1 MDIAFD
7 ELVKHYKEEEDP
19 KFFKSKKTGRGP
31 LIEGWRELDK
41 PIMCSYKLVSV
52 SFEVWGLQTKVEDF
66 VHRCVRDVLL
76 LGHRQAFTWM
86 DDWHSMTLDD
96 VREYEKKIQAE
107 TNEKVK
113 AKAGEI
119 MDEINVP
126 DKKEETVSNQNDIDS
141 ID

>member
-1 MDIAFD
+1 
-7 ELVKHYKEEEDP
+7 
-19 KFFKSKKTGRGP
+19 
-31 LIEGWRELDK
+31 
-41 PIMCSYKLVSV
+41 MCSYKLVSV

-86 DDWHSMTLDD
+86 DEWHSMTLDD
-96 VREYEKKIQAE
+96 VREYEKKVQAE

-113 AKAGEI
+113 VNSGETLEANNI
-119 MDEINVP
+119 P
-126 DKKEETVSNQNDIDS
+126 DQTQVDAITNQNTIDS